1 MTCCGPKKPSIVPQP
16 SANYKKDN
24 PYYQFVWIDYYTL
37 LKKSRKSIPEINKI
51 LEKYPDFAF
60 LYYILAQNYI
70 ETTEINKAIE
80 ACKKAVELDNN
91 LTDAKLLLGK
101 LYLTAGLLPEA
112 TKMFENI
119 IQSPDTDES
128 VYIMLARSYVAMGQ
142 TKRGIETIQKLIRK
156 DPDSIPAYLYL
167 GSLYAIKLKDYKL
180 ALQWYNKALEIEPD
194 NLVVKDTIAQFYV
207 EQKKYE
213 KALPILLEIERYD
226 PENIALK
233 LRIAL
238 IYYEQKN
245 YDNAIEKF
253 QTIIKKNKDAD
264 KIYYYLGLLYES
276 LKKYTEAINEYSHIP
291 ANSSFYKESQ
301 LHIASLYRMLEQS
314 DKAVEALRNAISK
327 NNNIPEFYEL
337 AAALLEEQNKNI
349 EAIEILK
356 KGKRVLRK
364 NENIVFLLGILYEKT
379 KDRENAFSAMQA
391 VLEINPSNPSALN
404 YVGYSLLEKN
414 KDFEKAK
421 QMIQQASQL
430 RPNDGYITDSLGW
443 VFFKEGNNEEAL
455 KYLFKAN
462 LLSPNEPTILEHIG
476 DVYFKI
482 NQQDK
487 ALEYYQKA
495 IDSFQNKDINTTEA
509 DISRI
514 QLKVEKLKNNK

>member
-1 MTCCGPKKPSIVPQP
+1 
-16 SANYKKDN
+16 
-24 PYYQFVWIDYYTL
+24 
-37 LKKSRKSIPEINKI
+37 
-51 LEKYPDFAF
+51 
-60 LYYILAQNYI
+60 
-70 ETTEINKAIE
+70 
-80 ACKKAVELDNN
+80 
-91 LTDAKLLLGK
+91 
-101 LYLTAGLLPEA
+101 
-112 TKMFENI
+112 
-119 IQSPDTDES
+119 
-128 VYIMLARSYVAMGQ
+128 
-142 TKRGIETIQKLIRK
+142 
-156 DPDSIPAYLYL
+156 
-167 GSLYAIKLKDYKL
+167 
-180 ALQWYNKALEIEPD
+180 
-194 NLVVKDTIAQFYV
+194 
-207 EQKKYE
+207 
-213 KALPILLEIERYD
+213 
-226 PENIALK
+226 
-233 LRIAL
+233 
-238 IYYEQKN
+238 
-245 YDNAIEKF
+245 
-253 QTIIKKNKDAD
+253 
-264 KIYYYLGLLYES
+264 
-276 LKKYTEAINEYSHIP
+276 
-291 ANSSFYKESQ
+291 
-301 LHIASLYRMLEQS
+301 
-314 DKAVEALRNAISK
+314 
-327 NNNIPEFYEL
+327 
-337 AAALLEEQNKNI
+337 NI